1 METTTCGTGTAHAR
15 AAETAGVQIIRPD
28 ASALRRA
35 MAAVRPMMAPAD
47 GYARGGVPGCRIRS
61 RPGGNSLE
69 VLGTDGRR
77 ALMIDVDTPPV
88 RAGFDRT
95 LPREAVRQIARARP
109 GEPVS
114 IEMRETTLR
123 ITTGGNE
130 REHEEADCIQSST
143 FDRIAKTDDGL
154 EHTAVATGIRRTEA
168 LAKVRALPNTSERVC
183 RIDPGVR
190 ALLLR
195 ATDRR
200 SIGPGYAA
208 EAILRAS
215 SMVCR
220 ESVPVGIRRAEL
232 VDTLRTMRARTI
244 DVRLGAGKGR
254 IWFVSADR
262 TERFIVAAARLY

>member
-15 AAETAGVQIIRPD
+15 AAETPAVEIIRPD
-28 ASALRRA
+28 ARALRRA

-61 RPGGNSLE
+61 HPGGNCLE

-88 RAGFDRT
+88 RAGYDRT
-95 LPREAVRQIARARP
+95 LPLEAVRQIARARP

-130 REHEEADCIQSST
+130 REHEEGNCIQAST
-143 FDRIAKTDDGL
+143 FDRIAKTDDGRA
-154 EHTAVATGIRRTEA
+154 ETAVAAGIRRTEA
-168 LAKVRALPNTSERVC
+168 LAGVRALPKTGERVC
-183 RIDPGVR
+183 RISPGVR
-190 ALLLR
+190 TLLLR
-195 ATDRR
+195 ATYCRL
-200 SIGPGYAA
+200 IGPDYAP
-208 EAILRAS
+208 EAILRAAS
-215 SMVCR
+215 VQCR
-220 ESVPVGIRRAEL
+220 ESVAVGIRRAEL
-232 VDTLRTMRARTI
+232 TDTLRRMRARTI
-244 DVRLGAGKGR
+244 DIRLCAGKGR